1 MCCKERYHITF
12 NPIQTGLF
20 WLLLPVTGWNNIRV
34 TSILLKQWRNLMP
47 SLLSYPM
54 NPYALRTCAVGASCH
69 VLTDLKLNIV
79 EFSVFRYTI
88 SWYITNYKFLVH
100 YNYIILWQ
108 NPNSPQSSRKA
119 KKRNIKKLRCPMI

>member
-1 MCCKERYHITF
+1 MCCKERYRITF

-20 WLLLPVTGWNNIRV
+20 WLLLPVTGWNNILV

-88 SWYITNYKFLVH
+88 SWYITITSYCSIK
-100 YNYIILWQ
+100 WQ